1 MRLLTIIA
9 VIILMA
15 ACSSVPTDSRGWI
28 EPMEAIRAA
37 NEDPAHGVRG
47 DFIITVKAQAAL
59 ENHAYLNS
67 ELDYRDQRNLTIRM
81 PLAMV
86 PKLEE
91 HLGVEFGHLKNRR
104 LVVSGVARRVRID
117 FIDDGGPTG
126 KYYYQ
131 THVRV
136 NHPSQIRFAD

>member
-47 DFIITVKAQAAL
+47 DFIITVKAMAAL

-81 PLAMV
+81 PLSMV
-86 PKLEE
+86 PRLEE
-91 HLGVEFGHLKNRR
+91 QLGVKFGHLKNRR

-131 THVRV
+131 THVHV

>member
-1 MRLLTIIA
+1 MRLLTII
-9 VIILMA
+9 ILAILIA
-15 ACSSVPTDSRGWI
+15 ACSSAPTDSRGWI
-28 EPMEAIRAA
+28 APMEAIRAA
-37 NEDPAHGVRG
+37 NEDPTHGVRG
-47 DFIITVKAQAAL
+47 DFIITVKAQAVL
-59 ENHAYLNS
+59 ENHVYLNS

-86 PKLEE
+86 PVLEE

-104 LVVSGVARRVRID
+104 LVVSGVAKRVRID

-136 NHPSQIRFAD
+136 NKPSQIRFAD